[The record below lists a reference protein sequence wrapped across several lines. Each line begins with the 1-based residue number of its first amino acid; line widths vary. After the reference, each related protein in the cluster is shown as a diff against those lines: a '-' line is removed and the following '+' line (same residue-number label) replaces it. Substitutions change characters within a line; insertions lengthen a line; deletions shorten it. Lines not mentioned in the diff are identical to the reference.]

1 MRAYLVVLILGVV
14 AVLVGTVLG
23 GAGPL
28 LDAIVS
34 PPVIVRAALVGVS
47 AVVALAL
54 LGRALAALTGGDAT
68 GRDVRMM
75 IRGVRFAFLAV
86 AALAA
91 AAGWFVGHPLL
102 LVVALVIAGVDVV
115 ETTFLLIVASLPE
128 RGEKDEGEDGDQPDR
143 RADRPVPEAG
153 DDNVLEMRRDH
164 QAARPRPDLRL
175 DMTVFP
181 EGADDEWRAS
191 ARGPLGE

>member
-1 MRAYLVVLILGVV
+1 MRVYLVALTLGLA

-34 PPVIVRAALVGVS
+34 PPVIVRAALVGAS
-47 AVVALAL
+47 AVVALWLMA
-54 LGRALAALTGGDAT
+54 RALMALSGGDSPA
-68 GRDVRMM
+68 RDMTTM
-75 IRGVRFAFLAV
+75 IRGVRLAFLAV

-115 ETTFLLIVASLPE
+115 ETTFLLIVAR
-128 RGEKDEGEDGDQPDR
+128 RG
-143 RADRPVPEAG
+143 
-153 DDNVLEMRRDH
+153 H
-164 QAARPRPDLRL
+164 
-175 DMTVFP
+175 
-181 EGADDEWRAS
+181 ADDPGA
-191 ARGPLGE
+191 